1 MGNFRVIILTYGLL
15 THSGNFGLSGIM
27 SKKAPALLPNNI
39 RKLRKMRGWSQEEL
53 AAKLGVFWTKISKDE
68 RGERKLTQEKIA
80 TYAKALNCSEADIL
94 GLDNHGGQS
103 IGSDAMRMDQA
114 IPVKSGIDTVPILGH
129 AEGSDEAINFSD
141 GEPIGYAPRHPN
153 QIGAKHS
160 FSLYVRGSSMEDRY
174 HEGELVYII
183 KGRSP
188 LPGQDCVVELINGN
202 GFLKRFE
209 KRTDKEIVC
218 RQLNPEKKWARKLSE
233 VRAIHAVV
241 CRG

>member
-114 IPVKSGIDTVPILGH
+114 IPIKSGIDTVPVLGH
-129 AEGSDEAINFSD
+129 IEGSDEAVD
-141 GEPIGYAPRHPN
+141 MTGEPVGYIQRHPSQQGSKHAFAFYAP
-153 QIGAKHS
+153 GK
-160 FSLYVRGSSMEDRY
+160 SMSPRY
-174 HEGELVYII
+174 DEGEPAFFI
-183 KGRSP
+183 KGKP
-188 LPGQDCVVELINGN
+188 ALPGQDCVVELINGN

-209 KRTDKEIVC
+209 KKTDKEIVC
-218 RQLNPEKKWARKLSE
+218 RQLNPEKKWVRKLSE

-241 CRG
+241 GRG